1 MKKLKTFLLTI
12 LIGAFTCCMFLFGA
26 CGASIAGTYKF
37 ESLTYTEGGVSMEL
51 KAGEKFMGA
60 ITLSEEIMTITLN
73 EDGTAT
79 VTEAMEEESE
89 TETGTWKKVDEHTI
103 ELTIDDETQ
112 SLAWNEDTLTLNV
125 DGIKMNLKK

>member
-1 MKKLKTFLLTI
+1 MTE
-12 LIGAFTCCMFLFGA
+12 LIVQNYNHP
-26 CGASIAGTYKF
+26 SIVVWG
-37 ESLTYTEGGVSMEL
+37 
-51 KAGEKFMGA
+51 
-60 ITLSEEIMTITLN
+60 LSNEIS
-73 EDGTAT
+73 
-79 VTEAMEEESE
+79 AMEEESE